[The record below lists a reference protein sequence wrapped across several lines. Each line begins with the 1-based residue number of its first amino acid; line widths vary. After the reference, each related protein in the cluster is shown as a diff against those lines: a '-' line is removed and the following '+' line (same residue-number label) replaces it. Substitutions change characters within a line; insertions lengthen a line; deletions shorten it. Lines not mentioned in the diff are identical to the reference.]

1 MIHGATLPARRDGWS
16 RLYAAFEDLV
26 SGACLA
32 LGLTLVLYGV
42 IMRYIFSTPVYWVD
56 EISTY
61 LVVWGAILGWAVAER
76 DRRHIRVT
84 LLYDRLPPRARRA
97 AAFAASAVSAG
108 FCLMLAYMALVLER
122 RYLTSGQLT
131 LNTQSPLWIVYSS
144 VPVAALMLG
153 GRYVMKCV
161 DLLHGGPSIA
171 GVRPP
176 SPPDVA
182 SR

>member
-1 MIHGATLPARRDGWS
+1 MHGATSPARRTGWS
-16 RLYAAFEDLV
+16 RRYAAFEDLV

-42 IMRYIFSTPVYWVD
+42 IMRYVFSSPVYWVD

-84 LLYDRLPPRARRA
+84 LLFDRLPPRARRLA
-97 AAFAASAVSAG
+97 EFAASAVSAG

-122 RYLTSGQLT
+122 RYFTSGQLT

-153 GRYVMKCV
+153 GRYVVKCL
-161 DLLHGGPSIA
+161 DLLRGGPATA
-171 GVRPP
+171 GVHPP

-182 SR
+182 SQ